1 MKFHPRNILNKDW
14 KKIWKKLIFPPIW
27 VMIVLTV
34 ISTASLIYIFL
45 YGMEKSIISY
55 VIYVLAFYTLSV
67 ICVFCVIV
75 FPKQYREIKQK
86 VYDNPIGNRYMTD
99 MVFRNN
105 ISLYLSLVAN
115 LVYVGVNIISFIFNR
130 SMWFII
136 LAGYYVIL
144 AIMRFLLARYIRKE
158 GTLKN
163 RFGELKRTVLC
174 SVILLL
180 VNFILSGAVLMILYQ
195 NKGFEYKGI
204 LIYVMAAYTFYI
216 TTNAIINLIKYRKYN
231 SPVMTTTK
239 VIALSAAL
247 VSMLALETAM
257 FENFGQ
263 DMSPNNKW
271 LMIALTGAGVSII
284 VITMSVYMIV
294 KSYKEIKKIKE
305 KSYG

>member
-45 YGMEKSIISY
+45 NGMETSIISY

-67 ICVFCVIV
+67 ICVFYVIV
-75 FPKQYREIKQK
+75 FPKQYRKIKQK

-105 ISLYLSLVAN
+105 ISLYLSLTAN
-115 LVYVGVNIISFIFNR
+115 LLYVGVNIFSYIFNR
-130 SMWFII
+130 SMWFVI

-144 AIMRFLLARYIRKE
+144 AFMRFLLARYIRKE
-158 GTLKN
+158 GTFKN

>member
-1 MKFHPRNILNKDW
+1 
-14 KKIWKKLIFPPIW
+14 
-27 VMIVLTV
+27 MIVLTV
-34 ISTASLIYIFL
+34 ISTISLIYIFL
-45 YGMEKSIISY
+45 KRLKTSIIAY
-55 VIYVLAFYTLSV
+55 
-67 ICVFCVIV
+67 
-75 FPKQYREIKQK
+75 
-86 VYDNPIGNRYMTD
+86 
-99 MVFRNN
+99 
-105 ISLYLSLVAN
+105 YLSLAAN
-115 LVYVGVNIISFIFNR
+115 LVYVGVNIISFIFSR

-144 AIMRFLLARYIRKE
+144 AIMRFLLTRYIRRV

-163 RFGELKRTVLC
+163 RIGELKRSILC

-195 NKGFEYKGI
+195 NKGYEYKGI

-239 VIALSAAL
+239 VIALSASL

-257 FENFGQ
+257 FEQFGQ
-263 DMSPNNKW
+263 DMLPKNKW
-271 LMIALTGAGVSII
+271 LMVALTGADVSII

-305 KSYG
+305 KSYGE

>member
-1 MKFHPRNILNKDW
+1 MPNQNKTEW

-27 VMIVLTV
+27 LMIVLTV
-34 ISTASLIYIFL
+34 ISTISLIYIFL
-45 YGMEKSIISY
+45 KGLEISIIAY
-55 VIYVLAFYTLSV
+55 VVYVLAFYTLSV
-67 ICVFCVIV
+67 DCVFCGMV
-75 FPKQYREIKQK
+75 FPKQYREIKKK

-105 ISLYLSLVAN
+105 ISLYLSLAAN
-115 LVYVGVNIISFIFNR
+115 LVYVGVNIISFIFSR

-144 AIMRFLLARYIRKE
+144 AIMRFLLTRYIRRV

-163 RFGELKRTVLC
+163 RIGELKRSILC

-239 VIALSAAL
+239 VIALSASL

-257 FENFGQ
+257 FEQFGQ
-263 DMSPNNKW
+263 DMLPKNKW
-271 LMIALTGAGVSII
+271 LMVALTAAGVSII

-294 KSYKEIKKIKE
+294 ESYKEIKKIKE
-305 KSYG
+305 KSYGE